1 MKLPK
6 LFGGKKS
13 RSSSSAGSSRSSSAS
28 STPARNSAEI
38 ARSSE
43 ISVEHG
49 KNVPAAAAARV
60 ENSEMRPVSLPSPGG
75 AALRHL
81 EHQELS
87 DAFKLIDV
95 NQDGK
100 ISASELGSV
109 LCSLGC
115 ASSEEELKLMLDA
128 VDTDGDG
135 FIDLQE
141 FILHN
146 TKVDSAGS
154 AARSKELKAA
164 FNVFDIDKNN
174 FISAEELHQVLKGL
188 GEKSSMEDC
197 SRMIRGV
204 DSDGDGQIA
213 AAFKGMTEQHP

>member
-6 LFGGKKS
+6 LALFSGKKS
-13 RSSSSAGSSRSSSAS
+13 RSSSVAGSSRSSSGTS
-28 STPARNSAEI
+28 SP
-38 ARSSE
+38 ARSSSEITRSGE
-43 ISVEHG
+43 ISVENG
-49 KNVPAAAAARV
+49 KNVSAPV
-60 ENSEMRPVSLPSPGG
+60 EHAEPRPFSHPSPG
-75 AALRHL
+75 ANLRHL

-100 ISASELGSV
+100 ISPSELGSV
-109 LCSLGC
+109 LCSLGY

-135 FIDLQE
+135 YIDLQE
-141 FILHN
+141 FINLN
-146 TKVDSAGS
+146 TKADSAGS

-188 GEKSSMEDC
+188 GEKSTMEDC

-204 DSDGDGQIA
+204 DSDGDGQVN
-213 AAFKGMTEQHP
+213 FEEFERMMRSTCVY